1 MTMLKV
7 NLFASLREVLG
18 TGGLELELPEHVV
31 TVEQL
36 AAYLVQQQGADW
48 AILQDATRVLVAVDH
63 SVATKASSIAQ
74 AQEVAFFPPMT
85 GG

>member
-1 MTMLKV
+1 MLRV
-7 NLFASLREVLG
+7 NLFASLREALG
-18 TGGLELELPEHVV
+18 TGGLELELPENVL

-36 AAYLVQQQGADW
+36 AAYLVKRQGADW
-48 AILQDATRVLVAVDH
+48 AILQDTTRVLVAVDQ
-63 SVATKASSIAQ
+63 SVATPSSSIAH